1 MSKMIGSCMRANLYI
16 VSAPSGSG
24 KTTLLQRLL
33 PTFSD
38 LRFSVSHTTR
48 QPRTGE
54 KDGVDY
60 FFVNR
65 SEFLGMID
73 RGSFL
78 EWAEY
83 YGQLYG
89 TAYEFVDHHLKA
101 GCDVILDIDVQG
113 ARQVKSRIPEAIAV
127 FILPPSYSEL
137 ERRLR
142 SRRLES
148 DEAIHRR
155 LEIAKSEIPYYRDY
169 DYIVINE
176 VLENSIRLLESI
188 VRSGH
193 AMPSRQQSRIEE
205 IIASFGGSA

>member
-1 MSKMIGSCMRANLYI
+1 MRANLYI

-24 KTTLLQRLL
+24 KTTLLQHLL
-33 PTFSD
+33 PIFKE

-54 KDGVDY
+54 KNGVDY
-60 FFVNR
+60 YFIER
-65 SEFLGMID
+65 SEFLSMVD
-73 RGSFL
+73 RGAFL

-89 TAYEFVDHHLKA
+89 TAHAFVEQQLAA
-101 GCDVILDIDVQG
+101 GFDVILDIDVQG
-113 ARQVKSRIPEAIAV
+113 ARQVKSRIPEAVAV

-176 VLENSIRLLESI
+176 VLENSILLLESI
-188 VRSGH
+188 VRSSH
-193 AMPSRQQSRIEE
+193 AVSSRQQARIEE